1 MIDLRR
7 YMTSILGGP
16 PRDHGPIA
24 ATQLVIGACMAG
36 YTVTHLPPK
45 FLALFEHPVA
55 QYLVFFI
62 LFNTSHG
69 DQTPK
74 AWAFMDALI
83 LTLSV
88 NALIFILQQLYVEKP
103 KEEPKEVPKKEPAV
117 EQVPDVKVGGPP
129 DMNNS
134 NVNHR
139 HTHPHPHMH

>member
-1 MIDLRR
+1 MIDLAK

-62 LFNTSHG
+62 LFNTSYG

-88 NALIFILQQLYVEKP
+88 NAVIFILQQYYTEKP
-103 KEEPKEVPKKEPAV
+103 KEEPKEESQKEDVV
-117 EQVPDVKVGGPP
+117 EEVPDVKVGGPP
-129 DMNNS
+129 DMNNKGS
-134 NVNHR
+134 NHR